1 MPPFLLVKSMN
12 LIDFKESLDKG
23 MKGAPI
29 YIGAMTFWLKRWGTK
44 ESNKAIEKIK
54 QELYGLFPD
63 PKEMDESEIY
73 AHWLVSY
80 ALVDWEEVKGDD
92 GEPLECT
99 ARSTKGV
106 ILNPEY
112 WGSGGLIHQLVS
124 HAMNY
129 ENFLHDAIN
138 EDTEAVKK

>member
-1 MPPFLLVKSMN
+1 MN
-12 LIDFKESLDKG
+12 LIDFKESLEKCS
-23 MKGAPI
+23 KGAPV
-29 YIGAMTFWLKRWGTK
+29 YIGEMTFWLKRWGTK
-44 ESNKAIEKIK
+44 DSNKAIEKIK

-80 ALVDWEEVKGDD
+80 ALVDWEGVKQDD
-92 GEPLECT
+92 GEVLECT

-106 ILNPEY
+106 ILNREY
-112 WGSGGLIHQLVS
+112 WGHGGLVHQLVTQ
-124 HAMNY
+124 AMNY
-129 ENFLHDAIN
+129 ENFLHDAID